1 VVTTKEAIMAV
12 KETANTSAS
21 SKGVAKKTAAKKT
34 TAAKRTAAKKTA
46 AKKTTAT
53 KPTATATPTT
63 AASPTSSPNPVVSA
77 ADPSGAQP
85 EDSKSATSIAEDILA
100 GASRWS
106 SGRERV
112 ELLKMSG
119 HDPEAVRKEVN
130 RIRGAR
136 RRAEQR

>member
-1 VVTTKEAIMAV
+1 MAV
-12 KETANTSAS
+12 EKTA
-21 SKGVAKKTAAKKT
+21 AKKTAAKKT

-46 AKKTTAT
+46 AKKTTTAKAT
-53 KPTATATPTT
+53 TASTPTT
-63 AASPTSSPNPVVSA
+63 ASSPTTAPTPTSSPNPVVSA

-100 GASRWS
+100 GSQRWNT
-106 SGRERV
+106 GRDRV
-112 ELLKMSG
+112 YLLEAAG

-130 RIRGAR
+130 RLRGAR